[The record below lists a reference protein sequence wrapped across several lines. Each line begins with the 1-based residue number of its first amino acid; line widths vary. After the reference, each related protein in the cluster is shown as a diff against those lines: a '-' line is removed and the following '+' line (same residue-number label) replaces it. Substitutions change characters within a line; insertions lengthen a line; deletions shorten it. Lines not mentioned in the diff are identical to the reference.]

1 MESFSRSRAT
11 RCKLHRARH
20 GVVPCVCLVPP
31 KCIRS
36 NAVMLCV
43 CARLAMAQILYS
55 IGVSGGQE
63 SMTLALKYFA
73 KAASQSQIIKIKTAQ
88 HLDSIRPKL

>member
-1 MESFSRSRAT
+1 
-11 RCKLHRARH
+11 
-20 GVVPCVCLVPP
+20 
-31 KCIRS
+31 
-36 NAVMLCV
+36 MLCV

-88 HLDSIRPKL
+88 HLDSRCVLLSDPSTFGAGGPNQNTSRIKIL